1 LRLTA
6 SKSAGNV
13 NCPLDSGINAGN
25 RAPEE
30 QMLQQ
35 SQLSAPLAAM
45 SFAKE
50 LGRAVL
56 PRAAQSALGN
66 GWRYAGLLATRRRE
80 FDGSSLRN
88 LGMPQ
93 LEAMWSDPGTQAR
106 WSEDE
111 RLIATVLP
119 AAQTPAGVNP
129 GDRRALYHMVR
140 ALAPETVLEVGT
152 NVGASTLHIAM
163 ALRSLGSRRRMTTID
178 ILDVNDGGPT
188 SPWRQAGLPLPPRA
202 ALERL
207 GLTDLV
213 TFRTQPGEA
222 FLAGGAETFDLIF
235 LDGDHAPRAVYR
247 EVAAALRR
255 LRSGGTIVLHDYYP
269 ENRVPRADVELVPG
283 PWQAGRRIMR
293 EAPGIRIL
301 PLGELPWETKPGL
314 QRTSLALVLRPWA
327 GSL

>member
-1 LRLTA
+1 
-6 SKSAGNV
+6 
-13 NCPLDSGINAGN
+13 
-25 RAPEE
+25 
-30 QMLQQ
+30 
-35 SQLSAPLAAM
+35 M

-152 NVGASTLHIAM
+152 NVGASTLHIAV
-163 ALRSLGSRRRMTTID
+163 ALRSLGGRRRMTTID

-188 SPWRQAGLPLPPRA
+188 PRGDRQGCRCPRA
-202 ALERL
+202 RL
-207 GLTDLV
+207 WS
-213 TFRTQPGEA
+213 A
-222 FLAGGAETFDLIF
+222 SA
-235 LDGDHAPRAVYR
+235 
-247 EVAAALRR
+247 
-255 LRSGGTIVLHDYYP
+255 
-269 ENRVPRADVELVPG
+269 
-283 PWQAGRRIMR
+283 
-293 EAPGIRIL
+293 
-301 PLGELPWETKPGL
+301 
-314 QRTSLALVLRPWA
+314 
-327 GSL
+327 